1 MLPSR
6 HRARTALTLLL
17 LALLALITPAA
28 AQAPA
33 PPWAA
38 RLIAGYPGLVAQV
51 TAGEVILSNGTRLPR
66 RLGPAAATEA
76 ERQAHPDIDAMFFDR
91 YPAGAP
97 LSPAPITDPGR
108 VRYEPFFDAIYGDCR
123 KGAVRL
129 RDVAWL
135 PGRGGGSIR
144 VTTTNHVAEHLEAV
158 LRDLAQLPPEM
169 TRFLVP
175 NSGGYSCRTIAGT
188 SQRSM
193 HGYGIAIDLA
203 SAQADYWRW
212 SGGARA
218 RCRNRMPADIV
229 AAFERHG
236 FIWGGRWRHF
246 DTMHFEYRPELI
258 APN

>member
-1 MLPSR
+1 MPSR

-17 LALLALITPAA
+17 LALIASTPAA

-51 TAGEVILSNGTRLPR
+51 TASEVVLSNGTRLPR
-66 RLGPAAATEA
+66 RLGRPAATEA
-76 ERQAHPDIDAMFFDR
+76 ERQAHPDIDAMFVDP
-91 YPAGAP
+91 YPAGAS
-97 LSPAPITDPGR
+97 LQSAPNSDPGR
-108 VRYEPFFDAIYGDCR
+108 TRYEPFFDAIYGDCR

-129 RDVAWL
+129 RDVVWL

-158 LRDLAQLPPEM
+158 LRDLAQLPPAM
-169 TRFLVP
+169 TRYLVP

-188 SQRSM
+188 NQRSM

-212 SGGARA
+212 SGGERA
-218 RCRNRMPADIV
+218 RYRNRLPADIV

-236 FIWGGRWRHF
+236 
-246 DTMHFEYRPELI
+246 
-258 APN
+258 

>member
-1 MLPSR
+1 MPSR
-6 HRARTALTLLL
+6 HRAPTALTLLL

-51 TAGEVILSNGTRLPR
+51 TASEVILSNGTRLPR
-66 RLGPAAATEA
+66 TLGPAAATEA
-76 ERQAHPDIDAMFFDR
+76 ERQAHPDIDAMFVDP

-123 KGAVRL
+123 KRAVRL

-135 PGRGGGSIR
+135 TGRGGGSIR
-144 VTTTNHVAEHLEAV
+144 VTTTNHVAGQLEAV
-158 LRDLAQLPPEM
+158 LRDLAQLPPAM
-169 TRFLVP
+169 TRYLVP

-203 SAQADYWRW
+203 STQADYWRW
-212 SGGARA
+212 SGGERA
-218 RCRNRMPADIV
+218 RYRNRLPADIV